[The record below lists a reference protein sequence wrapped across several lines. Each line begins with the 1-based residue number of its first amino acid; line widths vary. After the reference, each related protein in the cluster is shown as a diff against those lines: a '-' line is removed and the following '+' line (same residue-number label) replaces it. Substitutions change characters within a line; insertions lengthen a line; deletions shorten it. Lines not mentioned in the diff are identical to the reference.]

1 MFLDKI
7 NNFKIILGSGSP
19 RRKYLLEGLG
29 IKFNV
34 INKKVK
40 EAYPKGLSCEQM
52 PVHLCKIKSDAFD
65 LSTFDNNTILITAD
79 TIVCLNGMI
88 LGKPKNYDEAVE
100 ILGML
105 SGNNHKVITGVCI
118 RSVYKTKIFY
128 SSTDV
133 FFKHLSKEEISYY
146 VANYKPY
153 DKAGAY
159 GIQEWIGYTG
169 IEKIYGSYFN
179 VMGLPVKMLYEELLK
194 F

>member
-7 NNFKIILGSGSP
+7 NKFKIILGSGSP

-40 EAYPKGLSCEQM
+40 ETYPKGLSCEQM
-52 PVHLCKIKSDAFD
+52 AVYLCKVKSDAFD
-65 LSTFDNNTILITAD
+65 LSALDHNTILITAD
-79 TIVCLNGMI
+79 TIVCLDGII
-88 LGKPKNYDEAVE
+88 LGKPKNYDEAVK
-100 ILGML
+100 ILKML
-105 SGNNHKVITGVCI
+105 SDNKHKVITGVCI
-118 RSVYKTKIFY
+118 RSVNKTKTFY
-128 SSTDV
+128 ASTDV
-133 FFKHLSKEEISYY
+133 FFKHLSNEEISYY
-146 VANYKPY
+146 VSNYKPY

-179 VMGLPVKMLYEELLK
+179 VMGLPIKMLYEELLK